1 MQWDLLD
8 NLLHDF
14 RFQKKAVGTE
24 VHVEGSTEMSLKPW
38 ALGKLLTKMTQDW
51 LQQTSDWS
59 SLESGKIWEIIS
71 LVEN

>member
-1 MQWDLLD
+1 MHQDPLD

-24 VHVEGSTEMSLKPW
+24 VHVEGSTEISLKSW

-51 LQQTSDWS
+51 LQQTSDYS
-59 SLESGKIWEIIS
+59 S
-71 LVEN
+71 